1 MKRAILVLV
10 SSLVLVAAVAAPAG
24 AATPRLTAWWPLS
37 ENNGL
42 TAHDLSGN
50 HNDGTLSGRAQ
61 WTGGYFASG
70 LTFDGSTGGVT
81 VSDSASLEPAA
92 AVTVAAYVKASGS
105 PGNYKAIVTK
115 GANACNAGSYALYT
129 GANGGLQFYIGQNG
143 GLTFTVSPDAG
154 TNVWD
159 GNWHW
164 VVGTY
169 DGNALHLYVDG
180 SEVGTGTALTGPLS
194 YGLPNGNDL
203 YIGHYDACNGQNL
216 DYGGSI
222 DEPTVFN
229 GALNASQVRIGYAA
243 LSLLHRFV
251 SRLPAWPSM

>member
-1 MKRAILVLV
+1 
-10 SSLVLVAAVAAPAG
+10 
-24 AATPRLTAWWPLS
+24 LS
-37 ENNGL
+37 ENNGV

-50 HNDGTLSGRAQ
+50 HNDGTLTPGGVQ
-61 WTGGYFASG
+61 WTSGYFASG

-81 VSDSASLEPAA
+81 VPDSASLEPAG

-105 PGNYKAIVTK
+105 PGAYKAIVTK
-115 GANACNAGSYALYT
+115 GANSCNAGSYALYT
-129 GANGGLQFYIGQNG
+129 GAHGGLQFYIGQNG
-143 GLTFTVSPDAG
+143 GLTFTVSSDAG
-154 TNVWD
+154 TGVWD

-169 DGNALHLYVDG
+169 DGSALHLYVDG
-180 SEVGTGTALTGPLS
+180 NEVGSAVPMTGALS

-216 DYGGSI
+216 DYGGAI

-229 GALNASQVRIGYAA
+229 GALTGPQVRFGYAA
-243 LSLLHRFV
+243 LSLLHHLV
-251 SRLPAWPSM
+251 SRLTAWPSM